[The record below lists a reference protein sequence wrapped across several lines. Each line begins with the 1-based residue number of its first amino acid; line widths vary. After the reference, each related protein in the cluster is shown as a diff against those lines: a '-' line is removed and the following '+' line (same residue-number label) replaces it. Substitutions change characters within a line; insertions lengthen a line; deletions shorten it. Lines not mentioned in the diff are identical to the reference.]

1 MSFKEKIMAFL
12 LLPSSRTYLKKII
25 FELKNKDYKQVLEQT
40 PNVKFKAT
48 KQESLVKSYFWAA
61 RTIKDCR
68 CLPRSIAL
76 YHHMKALG
84 YDVKHKIGVN
94 KTEKLNAHSWVE
106 LNDEPLNEHPDLY
119 QRFTVLELTNDT
131 IKATKLT

>member
-1 MSFKEKIMAFL
+1 MAFL
-12 LLPSSRTYLKKII
+12 LLPSSRAYLKKII
-25 FELKNKDYKQVLEQT
+25 FELKNKDYKQVLERT
-40 PNVKFKAT
+40 PNVKFRAA
-48 KQESLVKSYFWAA
+48 KQKSLVKSYFWAA
-61 RTIKDCR
+61 RTMKDCR

-106 LNDEPLNEHPDLY
+106 LHDKPLNEHPDLY

>member
-1 MSFKEKIMAFL
+1 MALL
-12 LLPSSRTYLKKII
+12 LLPSSRAYLKKII

-40 PNVKFKAT
+40 PNVKFRAA
-48 KQESLVKSYFWAA
+48 KQESLVKSYFWAT

-106 LNDEPLNEHPDLY
+106 LHDKPLNEHPDLY